1 MSLDRL
7 LLPFGLG
14 FLAANVRILAQF
26 GLYLK
31 RRRHALLVWPSLRP
45 PFFSLFLAIGVVL
58 GVLLV
63 YNLAFLRPT
72 GAQLFGEGMMFLYY
86 AYLVRLKQRVRLG
99 FYEDGIW
106 AETAF
111 VPYRQID
118 AISWHD
124 TPQVTLII
132 VSRLRSL
139 ARRLVVPGDLYGA
152 ARRVLRERIAAHDIK
167 LTGAGLELGLRDTSE
182 DA

>member
-7 LLPFGLG
+7 LLIFGLG

-26 GLYLK
+26 GLYLR

-106 AETAF
+106 TETAF

-118 AISWHD
+118 AIRWQD
-124 TPQVTLII
+124 TPQVALII
-132 VSRLRSL
+132 VSRVRSL
-139 ARRLVVPGDLYGA
+139 ARRLIVPGDLYGA
-152 ARRVLRERIAAHDIK
+152 ARRVLRERIAARDIK
-167 LTGAGLELGLRDTSE
+167 LTGAGLELGLRDTSD

>member
-7 LLPFGLG
+7 LLLFGLG
-14 FLAANVRILAQF
+14 FLTANLRVLAQF

-31 RRRHALLVWPSLRP
+31 RRRHALLVWPPPRP
-45 PFFSLFLAIGVVL
+45 PFFGLLLAIGVVL

-63 YNLAFLRPT
+63 YNLMFLRPT
-72 GAQLFGEGMMFLYY
+72 GEQLFGEGMMFLYY
-86 AYLVRLKQRVRLG
+86 AYLARLKQRIRLG

-106 AETAF
+106 ADTGF

-118 AISWHD
+118 AVSWRD
-124 TPQVTLII
+124 TPQITLVI

-139 ARRLVVPGDLYGA
+139 ARRLVVPGDVYGA

-167 LTGAGLELGLRDTSE
+167 LTGTGLDLGLRDTTE